1 MGQQLDMPFPES
13 VIKGLDY
20 GSVDAVMV
28 DADIF
33 GWALRVIMGGQ
44 LSGIARK
51 RLRKARDDL
60 AASLSFFPDDARPY
74 YEVVLN
80 LATAALRGE

>member
-20 GSVDAVMV
+20 GSVDALMI

-33 GWALRVIMGGQ
+33 GWGLRVITGGQ
-44 LSGIARK
+44 LSGIASVLSQRFM
-51 RLRKARDDL
+51 LR
-60 AASLSFFPDDARPY
+60 
-74 YEVVLN
+74 
-80 LATAALRGE
+80 